1 MGQRNTGIQNM
12 ILFNFS
18 IVTQNISWL
27 TTCYRLFDQGRI
39 ITFGSLFEIGAPEV
53 GVL

>member
-1 MGQRNTGIQNM
+1 M
-12 ILFNFS
+12 ILFNFF
-18 IVTQNISWL
+18 IFTQNISWL